1 MRVTPIDA
9 TAAGMNLKQFN
20 FYSTPTRENCPLVEI
35 STRKKTGHLPFKGEK
50 EKKRVRERKKRGGYL
65 TQVVQTKMFFFLC
78 PRKSETK
85 FSRENPLFFYSLSRG
100 RRKAK
105 REREREREEKD
116 SCVVVSL
123 TSSSSWVVPRRRRR
137 EKCSLGCGWLAC
149 DGGGVFHHHQQHQ
162 QRL

>member
-105 REREREREEKD
+105 RERERGEGFF
-116 SCVVVSL
+116 
-123 TSSSSWVVPRRRRR
+123 RRRLVDVV
-137 EKCSLGCGWLAC
+137 C
-149 DGGGVFHHHQQHQ
+149 H
-162 QRL
+162 